1 MNIVLFGPPGAGK
14 GTQAKLICEKYFLN
28 HLSTG
33 DLLRKESSKETSLG
47 IQIKNTINDGKL
59 VSNETT
65 IELIKQFID
74 ENKNNK
80 KGFLFDGFPRNKKQA
95 ELLDHLMVSINEK
108 ILCVILLNV
117 NEDVL
122 KERIMNRSTTEGRS
136 DDNLETLS
144 KRLHTYS
151 SETEPLIEYYSS
163 QNLVRKVLGTGAI
176 SDINQGISS
185 HIEASLNAWPIDQ

>member
-65 IELIKQFID
+65 IELIKQFIN
-74 ENKNNK
+74 ENKNNN

-95 ELLDHLMVSINEK
+95 ELLDHLMESINEK

-122 KERIMNRSTTEGRS
+122 KEGIMNRSTTEGRS

-163 QNLVRKVLGTGAI
+163 QNLVRKVHGTGEI

-185 HIEASLNAWPIDQ
+185 YIEASLNA

>member
-65 IELIKQFID
+65 IELIKQYID
-74 ENKNNK
+74 KNKNNK

-185 HIEASLNAWPIDQ
+185 HIEASLNA

>member
-65 IELIKQFID
+65 IELIKQFIN
-74 ENKNNK
+74 ENKNNN

-95 ELLDHLMVSINEK
+95 ELLDHLMESINEK

-163 QNLVRKVLGTGAI
+163 QNLVRKVHGTGEI
-176 SDINQGISS
+176 SDINQGINS
-185 HIEASLNAWPIDQ
+185 HIEASLNA

>member
-47 IQIKNTINDGKL
+47 VQIKNTINDGKL

-65 IELIKQFID
+65 IQLIKQFID

-185 HIEASLNAWPIDQ
+185 HIEASLNA

>member
-185 HIEASLNAWPIDQ
+185 HIEASLNA

>member
-95 ELLDHLMVSINEK
+95 ELLDHLMASINEK

-185 HIEASLNAWPIDQ
+185 HIEASLNA

>member
-65 IELIKQFID
+65 IELIKQFIA

-185 HIEASLNAWPIDQ
+185 HIEASLNA

>member
-65 IELIKQFID
+65 IELIKQFIN

-185 HIEASLNAWPIDQ
+185 HIEASLNA

>member
-1 MNIVLFGPPGAGK
+1 MNIILFGPPGAGK
-14 GTQAKLICEKYFLN
+14 GTQAKLICEKYILN

-33 DLLRKESSKETSLG
+33 DLLREESSKGTNLG
-47 IQIKNTINDGKL
+47 IEIKNTINDGKL

-65 IELIKQFID
+65 IELIKKFIN

-95 ELLDHLMVSINEK
+95 ELLDRLMASINEK

-117 NEDVL
+117 NDDVL
-122 KERIMNRSTTEGRS
+122 KERIMNRSTKEGRS

-185 HIEASLNAWPIDQ
+185 HIEASLNA

>member
-14 GTQAKLICEKYFLN
+14 GTQAKLICEKYLLN

-47 IQIKNTINDGKL
+47 IQIKNTIKDGKL

-65 IELIKQFID
+65 IELIKKFID

-122 KERIMNRSTTEGRS
+122 KERIINRSTTEGRS

-185 HIEASLNAWPIDQ
+185 HIEASLNA

>member
-33 DLLRKESSKETSLG
+33 DLLRKESSKEPSLG

-185 HIEASLNAWPIDQ
+185 HIEASLNA

>member
-33 DLLRKESSKETSLG
+33 DLLRKESSKETRLG

-185 HIEASLNAWPIDQ
+185 HIEASLNA

>member
-65 IELIKQFID
+65 IELIKQFIN

-95 ELLDHLMVSINEK
+95 ELLDHLMESINEK

-136 DDNLETLS
+136 DDNMETLS

-163 QNLVRKVLGTGAI
+163 QNLVRKVDGTGEI

-185 HIEASLNAWPIDQ
+185 HVEASLNA

>member
-47 IQIKNTINDGKL
+47 IQIKNTINDCKL

-185 HIEASLNAWPIDQ
+185 HIEASLNA

>member
-74 ENKNNK
+74 ENKNKK

-185 HIEASLNAWPIDQ
+185 HIEASLNA

>member
-65 IELIKQFID
+65 IELIKQFIN
-74 ENKNNK
+74 ENKNNN

-95 ELLDHLMVSINEK
+95 ELLDHLMESINEK

-163 QNLVRKVLGTGAI
+163 QNLVRKVDGTGEI

-185 HIEASLNAWPIDQ
+185 HIEASLNA

>member
-65 IELIKQFID
+65 IELIKQFINV
-74 ENKNNK
+74 NKNNK

-95 ELLDHLMVSINEK
+95 ELLAHLMVSINEK

-185 HIEASLNAWPIDQ
+185 HIEASLNA

>member
-33 DLLRKESSKETSLG
+33 DLLRNESSKKTSLG

-65 IELIKQFID
+65 IELIKHFID

-176 SDINQGISS
+176 SDINQGINS
-185 HIEASLNAWPIDQ
+185 HIEASLNA

>member
-65 IELIKQFID
+65 IELIKQFIN

-80 KGFLFDGFPRNKKQA
+80 KGLLFDGFPRNKKQA
-95 ELLDHLMVSINEK
+95 ELLDHLMESINER

-136 DDNLETLS
+136 DDNLS
-144 KRLHTYS
+144 
-151 SETEPLIEYYSS
+151 LI
-163 QNLVRKVLGTGAI
+163 
-176 SDINQGISS
+176 
-185 HIEASLNAWPIDQ
+185 HI

>member
-65 IELIKQFID
+65 IELIKQFIN

-144 KRLHTYS
+144 KRLYTYS

-185 HIEASLNAWPIDQ
+185 HIEASLNA

>member
-74 ENKNNK
+74 ENKNNR

-95 ELLDHLMVSINEK
+95 ELLDHLMESINEK

-185 HIEASLNAWPIDQ
+185 HIEASLNA

>member
-14 GTQAKLICEKYFLN
+14 GTQAKLICEKYSLN

-122 KERIMNRSTTEGRS
+122 KERIMNRSTTEGRY

-144 KRLHTYS
+144 KRLYTYS

-185 HIEASLNAWPIDQ
+185 HIEASLNA

>member
-65 IELIKQFID
+65 IELIKQFIN

-95 ELLDHLMVSINEK
+95 ELLDHLMESINEK

-163 QNLVRKVLGTGAI
+163 QNLVRKVHGTGEI
-176 SDINQGISS
+176 SDINQGINS
-185 HIEASLNAWPIDQ
+185 HIEASLNA

>member
-14 GTQAKLICEKYFLN
+14 GTQAKLICEKYLLN

-65 IELIKQFID
+65 IELIKQFIN

-95 ELLDHLMVSINEK
+95 ELLDHLMKSINKK

-163 QNLVRKVLGTGAI
+163 QNLVRKVHGTGAI

-185 HIEASLNAWPIDQ
+185 HIEASLNA

>member
-33 DLLRKESSKETSLG
+33 DLLRNESSKKTSLG

-185 HIEASLNAWPIDQ
+185 HIEASLNA

>member
-33 DLLRKESSKETSLG
+33 DLLRKESCKETSLG

-65 IELIKQFID
+65 IELIKQFIN
-74 ENKNNK
+74 ENKNKK

-95 ELLDHLMVSINEK
+95 ELLDHLMISINEK

-185 HIEASLNAWPIDQ
+185 HIEASLNA

>member
-65 IELIKQFID
+65 IELIKKFMN
-74 ENKNNK
+74 ENKNNN

-95 ELLDHLMVSINEK
+95 ELLDHLMESINEK

-151 SETEPLIEYYSS
+151 FETEPLIEYYSS
-163 QNLVRKVLGTGAI
+163 QNLVRKVHGTGEI
-176 SDINQGISS
+176 SDINQGINS
-185 HIEASLNAWPIDQ
+185 HIEASLNA

>member
-1 MNIVLFGPPGAGK
+1 MLHSESKFKTAYETPKLQFIYKDIEKIKNIKILELGVREG
-14 GTQAKLICEKYFLN
+14 I
-28 HLSTG
+28 S
-33 DLLRKESSKETSLG
+33 TSLFL
-47 IQIKNTINDGKL
+47 KLCEENDGKL

-65 IELIKQFID
+65 IELIKQFIN
-74 ENKNNK
+74 ENKNSN
-80 KGFLFDGFPRNKKQA
+80 KGFLFDGFPRNRKQA
-95 ELLDHLMVSINEK
+95 ELLDHLMESINEK

-163 QNLVRKVLGTGAI
+163 QNLVRKVHGTGEI

-185 HIEASLNAWPIDQ
+185 HIEASLNA

>member
-1 MNIVLFGPPGAGK
+1 MTNIILLGPPGCGK
-14 GTQAKLICEKYFLN
+14 GTQSKILVDERGFLQI
-28 HLSTG
+28 STG
-33 DLLRKESSKETSLG
+33 DLLRKESSKETCLG

-185 HIEASLNAWPIDQ
+185 HIEASLNA

>member
-65 IELIKQFID
+65 IELIEQFID
-74 ENKNNK
+74 ENKNNN

-144 KRLHTYS
+144 KRLHTCLLYTS
-151 SETEPLIEYYSS
+151 PSP
-163 QNLVRKVLGTGAI
+163 R
-176 SDINQGISS
+176 D
-185 HIEASLNAWPIDQ
+185 

>member
-95 ELLDHLMVSINEK
+95 ELLEHLMVSINEK

-185 HIEASLNAWPIDQ
+185 HIEASLNA

>member
-65 IELIKQFID
+65 IELIKQFIN
-74 ENKNNK
+74 ENKNNN

-95 ELLDHLMVSINEK
+95 ELLDHLMESINEK

-136 DDNLETLS
+136 DDNMETLS

-163 QNLVRKVLGTGAI
+163 QNLVRKVDGTGEI

-185 HIEASLNAWPIDQ
+185 HIEASLNA

>member
-33 DLLRKESSKETSLG
+33 DLLRKESSKETRLG

-59 VSNETT
+59 VSNEMT

-185 HIEASLNAWPIDQ
+185 HIEASLNA

>member
-47 IQIKNTINDGKL
+47 IQIKNTINAGKL

-151 SETEPLIEYYSS
+151 SATEPLIEYYSS

-185 HIEASLNAWPIDQ
+185 HIEASLNA

>member
-1 MNIVLFGPPGAGK
+1 MNIILFGPPGAGK
-14 GTQAKLICEKYFLN
+14 GTQAKLICEKYLLN

-33 DLLRKESSKETSLG
+33 DLLRKESIKETNLG
-47 IQIKNTINDGKL
+47 IKIKNTINNGKL

-65 IELIKQFID
+65 IELIKKFID
-74 ENKNNK
+74 ENKNNR

-95 ELLDHLMVSINEK
+95 ELLDYLMASINEK

-117 NEDVL
+117 GDDVL
-122 KERIMNRSTTEGRS
+122 KKRIMNRSAKEGRS
-136 DDNLETLS
+136 DDNLEILS

-151 SETEPLIEYYSS
+151 SETKPLIEYYSS
-163 QNLVRKVLGTGAI
+163 QNLVKEVHGTGEI

-185 HIEASLNAWPIDQ
+185 HIEASLNA

>member
-1 MNIVLFGPPGAGK
+1 MNIILFGPPGAGK
-14 GTQAKLICEKYFLN
+14 GTQAKLICEKYILN

-33 DLLRKESSKETSLG
+33 DLLRKESRKETSLG
-47 IQIKNTINDGKL
+47 VQIKNTINNGKL

-65 IELIKQFID
+65 IELIKQFIN

-95 ELLDHLMVSINEK
+95 ELLDHLMVSVDEK

-117 NEDVL
+117 NDDVL
-122 KERIMNRSTTEGRS
+122 KERIINRSVKEGRS

-144 KRLHTYS
+144 KRLHIYS
-151 SETEPLIEYYSS
+151 CETEPLIEYYSL
-163 QNLVRKVLGTGAI
+163 QNLVRKVHGTGKI
-176 SDINQGISS
+176 SEINQGISS
-185 HIEASLNAWPIDQ
+185 HIEASLNA

>member
-33 DLLRKESSKETSLG
+33 DLLRKESCKETSLG

-185 HIEASLNAWPIDQ
+185 HIEASLNA

>member
-33 DLLRKESSKETSLG
+33 DLLRKESRKETSLG
-47 IQIKNTINDGKL
+47 IQIKNIINDGKL

-65 IELIKQFID
+65 IELIKQFIN
-74 ENKNNK
+74 ENKNNN

-95 ELLDHLMVSINEK
+95 ELLDHLMESINEK

-163 QNLVRKVLGTGAI
+163 QNLVRKVQGTGEI

-185 HIEASLNAWPIDQ
+185 HIEASLNA